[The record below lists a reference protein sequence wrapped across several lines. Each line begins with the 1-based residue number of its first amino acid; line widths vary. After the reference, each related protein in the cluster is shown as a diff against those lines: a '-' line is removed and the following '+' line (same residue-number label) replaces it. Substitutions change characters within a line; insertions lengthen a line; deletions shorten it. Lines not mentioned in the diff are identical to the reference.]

1 MPTTPSRSGRG
12 ATAHASRRAISTIQI
27 LLVVILGV
35 AVVGST
41 MAIGVRANADG
52 YRFFD
57 PLVDIKAQLDALY
70 VEDID
75 QAALQQGAI
84 NGMLEVV
91 GDPYTVYVPQDDTA
105 DFNKGLT
112 GEYVGI
118 GAEVLMPEGW
128 LEIVSPLDGS
138 PAWQA
143 GVMAGDRVTH
153 VDGESTFDLS
163 IDQAI
168 DRLTGEAGTPVVLT
182 IERDGQELEITV
194 VRDAIKVQAVRGLH
208 RDTASEDA
216 PWLYL
221 LDPQRN
227 IAYIRLTQFTPGVA
241 GEVAQAIEAAR
252 VEAGLTEGQSLGGLV
267 IDVRWNPGGL
277 LDEAIAIADLFL
289 EEGSIVSTRGR
300 AYPERTAIA
309 ESDGTL
315 PEFPITLLINGQSAS
330 ASEVLAGAL
339 VDNGRA
345 IAVGSR
351 TFGKG
356 SVQTVRPVGDGAGVL
371 KLTEQRYYLPTGRSL
386 HRTDDSETWGVDPSP
401 GFFVPVEGEALSDL
415 LRVRREEET
424 LRTDA
429 EAARAQRWSDPEW
442 VLEYLRD
449 PQLATA
455 IRGIQSKLDTGVW
468 APEGALAMDPDAV
481 DRAELRN
488 LALARER
495 LLRELAR
502 LQRRYD
508 AVAGAT
514 EGELDTAEWDL
525 WGDDAEI
532 VGGRVTVT
540 APDGS
545 VLSELDITGTN
556 LERWLIDA
564 DLAPVQPPT
573 AVPAPP
579 SD

>member
-1 MPTTPSRSGRG
+1 MRHT
-12 ATAHASRRAISTIQI
+12 RRAVSTVQV

-41 MAIGVRANADG
+41 MAIGVRSTADD

-75 QAALQQGAI
+75 NEALQQGAI

-91 GDPYTVYVPQDDTA
+91 GDPYTVYVPQDDSA
-105 DFNKGLT
+105 EFNRGLT

-138 PAWQA
+138 PAWKA

-153 VDGESTFDLS
+153 IDGASTFNMTIDQS
-163 IDQAI
+163 IDLLI
-168 DRLTGEAGTPVVLT
+168 GEAGTPVDLT
-182 IERDGQELEITV
+182 IERDGQTLEITV

-208 RDTASEDA
+208 RDTTSDDA

-221 LDPQRN
+221 LDPERC
-227 IAYIRLTQFTPGVA
+227 IAYIRMTQFTPGVA
-241 GEVAQAIEAAR
+241 DEVRAAIEAAR
-252 VEAGLTEGQSLGGLV
+252 VEAGLTEGQALGGLV

-289 EEGSIVSTRGR
+289 SEGDIVSTRGR
-300 AYPERTAIA
+300 AYPERTATA
-309 ESDGTL
+309 TSEGTL
-315 PEFPITLLINGQSAS
+315 PDFPITLLINGQSAS

-339 VDNGRA
+339 VDNDRA

-356 SVQTVRPVGDGAGVL
+356 SVQTVRPVGDGAGVF
-371 KLTEQRYYLPTGRSL
+371 KITEQRYYLPTGRSL

-401 GFFVPVEGEALSDL
+401 GFFVPVEGEALREM

-424 LRTDA
+424 LRTDL
-429 EAARAQRWSDPEW
+429 EGAASQRWSDPDW
-442 VLEYLRD
+442 ILDYLRD

-455 IRGIQSKLDTGVW
+455 VRGIQSKLDTDAW
-468 APEGALAMDPDAV
+468 SPEGGLAMDADAV

-488 LALARER
+488 LSLARER

-502 LQRRYD
+502 IQRRYD
-508 AVAGAT
+508 AVASAT
-514 EGELDTAEWDL
+514 EGELDETEWDL
-525 WGDDAEI
+525 WGDDAQI
-532 VGGRVTVT
+532 VGGRVVVT
-540 APDGS
+540 GPDGEI
-545 VLSELDITGTN
+545 LTELEITGTN

-564 DLAPVQPPT
+564 DLEPVEAELESEPESE
-573 AVPAPP
+573 PAA
-579 SD
+579 DFD